1 MTFTVEFAEA
11 ARNDLFEILEFIATD
26 NPDRGASFV
35 DELESFIRERL
46 TGFPHSGSQIS
57 QHRFIVFRN
66 YVAVYTVDEHIRH
79 VRVVLVTE
87 GHRQWRGAFE

>member
-26 NPDRGASFV
+26 NPSRGATFV

-46 TGFPHSGSQIS
+46 ADFPNSGSRIG
-57 QHRFIVFRN
+57 QHRFIIFRN
-66 YVAVYTVDEHIRH
+66 YVTVYTVDEPARR
-79 VRVVLVTE
+79 VRVILVTE
-87 GHRQWRGAFE
+87 GHRKWRSAFE